1 MRGRITGWATLAVL
15 LVAYESSASAQMN
28 NKMGDLADQLRT
40 QLTGEPV
47 TVQQQGAITLTS
59 AADAMFASGGW
70 ELNPSIPVLGKIIPT
85 LAKLQRTEI
94 VVGGYTDNTP
104 IGAELQGKGVATNLH
119 CRACGAGAW
128 WPISSP
134 KALMP
139 ICCRCNV
146 LARPIL
152 LQQMTRRRERRR
164 TDALRSHSSGTVP
177 RS

>member
-1 MRGRITGWATLAVL
+1 MRGRIAGLTTLTIL
-15 LVAYESSASAQMN
+15 LVSSASAQMN

-104 IGAELQGKGVATNLH
+104 VGPQLQRMGIANNLDLSSKRATSVVDYLASHGVNPSLLSAEGMGDSNPVVSNDTPQG
-119 CRACGAGAW
+119 RARNRRVD
-128 WPISSP
+128 I
-134 KALMP
+134 
-139 ICCRCNV
+139 
-146 LARPIL
+146 IL
-152 LQQMTRRRERRR
+152 TG
-164 TDALRSHSSGTVP
+164 DGT
-177 RS
+177 

>member
-1 MRGRITGWATLAVL
+1 MRGRIAGLTTLTIL
-15 LVAYESSASAQMN
+15 LVSSASAQMN

-40 QLTGEPV
+40 QLAGEPV

-104 IGAELQGKGVATNLH
+104 IGAELQGKGVSTNLALSCMRGGSVVAHLVAQGVNANLLSVQCFGATRPVATNDT
-119 CRACGAGAW
+119 AEG
-128 WPISSP
+128 
-134 KALMP
+134 KAK
-139 ICCRCNV
+139 N
-146 LARPIL
+146 
-152 LQQMTRRRERRR
+152 RRVAI
-164 TDALRSHSSGTVP
+164 TLIGDGT
-177 RS
+177 